1 MTPILIAAVML
12 TQNAGPR
19 PQSINS
25 ADSAELTRL
34 EKEWN
39 DAHVRGD
46 ARVLDRLWADE
57 FVATVPGMPRF
68 TKSQTMQ
75 IWRSGR
81 MRFER
86 YETSDLRIQTYGTA
100 AVATTAV
107 VTGQLH
113 RTRVLGGLKFD
124 DNWQFTKTYIHTR
137 TGWRVVAFHASDSPK
152 ASLPKKK

>member
-12 TQNAGPR
+12 TQNAGP
-19 PQSINS
+19 QSINS
-25 ADSAELTRL
+25 ADTAELNRL
-34 EKEWN
+34 EREWN

-86 YETSDLRIQTYGTA
+86 YETCDLQIQTYGTP
-100 AVATTAV
+100 VVTTAV

-113 RTRVLGGLKFD
+113 RTRVLGGRKLD
-124 DNWQFTKTYIHTR
+124 DNWQFTKTYIHSP

-152 ASLPKKK
+152 ASLPKQK